1 MGITRIDISPIGTA
15 RITEIPNTLALMEG
29 PITGDWWLRY
39 N

>member
-15 RITEIPNTLALMEG
+15 RITGIPITLALMEG
-29 PITGDWWLRY
+29 PIIGDSLLRH